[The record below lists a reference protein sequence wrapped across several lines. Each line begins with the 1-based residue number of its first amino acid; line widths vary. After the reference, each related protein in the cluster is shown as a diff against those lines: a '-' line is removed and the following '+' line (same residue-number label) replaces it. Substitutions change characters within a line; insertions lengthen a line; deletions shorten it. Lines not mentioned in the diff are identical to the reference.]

1 MKTTTFV
8 CVSALA
14 SVMATGCG
22 ATSDDDF
29 DQQASEQED
38 IGSVEQAV
46 TPAKGDWVVIG
57 CNLTQTQMQ
66 AILGDLTAATSVKMI
81 CGFLTSTTKI
91 PVLISGVSR
100 TLYNSNGTVY
110 ATNRKFWYGV
120 IGSSLS
126 TTLFNNAAQS
136 CLNPYKHRFF
146 TGTFNTNSGCKAA
159 GGASKYY
166 DDFSSTTRTNECNWV
181 KAQTAF
187 KNKAASLGKTIAS
200 NCSNV
205 IGFDPGVTSA
215 SCSVGGWTC

>member
-1 MKTTTFV
+1 MKTTTFA

-46 TPAKGDWVVIG
+46 TPVKGDWVVIS
-57 CNLTQTQMQ
+57 CSLTQAQMNT
-66 AILGDLTAATSVKMI
+66 ILGNLDAVVSLQTM
-81 CGFLTSTTKI
+81 CGILGAKTKI
-91 PVLISGVSR
+91 PVIISGVSR
-100 TLYNSNGTVY
+100 TIYYNNGTTY
-110 ATNRKFWYGV
+110 MANKKFWYAVVGSGV
-120 IGSSLS
+120 NTIN
-126 TTLFNNAAQS
+126 FNNGAHS
-136 CLNPYKHRFF
+136 CFVPFQHRFF
-146 TGTFNTNSGCKAA
+146 IDGYHTKTNCKADRL
-159 GGASKYY
+159 KYY
-166 DDFSSTTRTNECNWV
+166 DDFVATTRTSECTWV
-181 KAQTAF
+181 KGQTAF
-187 KNKAASLGKTIAS
+187 KNKAAELGKTIAS